1 MAILVHLDVQVVV
14 EVVELALDVLLDVL
28 VTVLMDVRIVVLET
42 VMVVVDAALGVLA
55 NVIIHVPVVPMDAV
69 HVLDVQEHV
78 PVVPMAAV
86 PVQVVLDVV
95 HVQVVHHAQDVVHLV
110 IDNAHLGAWDVQDA
124 KHLVPM
130 DVLVGVII
138 NVSPLVMPVQG
149 VQVDVH
155 QIVKILVLQ
164 VAHQLVLV
172 HVLVNYL
179 VQ

>member
-1 MAILVHLDVQVVV
+1 MAVTKLAKTIVVKNVHLVV
-14 EVVELALDVLLDVL
+14 
-28 VTVLMDVRIVVLET
+28 IVIAKDS
-42 VMVVVDAALGVLA
+42 VVD
-55 NVIIHVPVVPMDAV
+55 

-78 PVVPMAAV
+78 PVVPMAVV
-86 PVQVVLDVV
+86 PVQVVQDVV
-95 HVQVVHHAQDVVHLV
+95 HVQVVHHVQDVVHLV
-110 IDNAHLGAWDVQDA
+110 IDNAHLDVLVVQDA

-164 VAHQLVLV
+164 VVHQLALV
-172 HVLVNYL
+172 HALTKCL